1 MDDRLN
7 DNVWLENETARRY
20 KIFTEQT
27 TMYQELSRKI
37 VDLADIQP
45 GMRVLDL
52 GCGTGVTTQAVLQA
66 LKGQGQVLA
75 ADISGPM
82 LAIARDHIRSEQVVF
97 MRADAAEVGRLILE
111 PVDRVVCNSVFWQFR
126 HKAQVLPALHS
137 VLAEN
142 GRFVFNVPEPYFI
155 FKDIP
160 RSAKVSILFKQLA
173 AERYGVGQQD
183 LRTMRVFFDN
193 HQFELVS
200 TQEFERVRPAEESYL
215 FFQLPVATAWME
227 PPLDYATRL
236 ALLEEAQQLA
246 EPDQAV
252 RQRWMYFVVVP
263 KKQRPPEKKA
273 SESR

>member
-1 MDDRLN
+1 MN
-7 DNVWLENETARRY
+7 DHLTPNAWLENETARRY
-20 KIFTEQT
+20 KVFTEQT
-27 TMYQELSRKI
+27 TMYQELSQKM
-37 VDLADIQP
+37 VELADIQP

-52 GCGTGVTTQAVLQA
+52 GCGTGVTTRAVLQA
-66 LKGQGQVLA
+66 LDGRGQVLA
-75 ADISGPM
+75 VDISGPM
-82 LAIARDHIRSEQVVF
+82 LQIARQQIRSEQVVF
-97 MRADAAEVGRLILE
+97 IRADAVEVERLILE

-126 HKAQVLPALHS
+126 HKAQVLPAVHK
-137 VLAEN
+137 VLAAN

-183 LRTMRVFFDN
+183 LRTMRVFLN
-193 HQFELVS
+193 NYQFEVIS
-200 TQEFERVRPAEESYL
+200 TDEFERTRPAEESYL

-252 RQRWMYFVVVP
+252 RQRWMYFVISP
-263 KKQRPPEKKA
+263 KKTEA
-273 SESR
+273 SG